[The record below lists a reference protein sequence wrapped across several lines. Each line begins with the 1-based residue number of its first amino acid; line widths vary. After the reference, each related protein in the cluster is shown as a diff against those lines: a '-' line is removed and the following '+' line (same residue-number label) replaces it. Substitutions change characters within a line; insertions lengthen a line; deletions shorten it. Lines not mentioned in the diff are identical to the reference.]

1 MLVLLHSSEVDQ
13 PNQALRIDQQVATMQ
28 IVVSKSNYNLAL
40 QRIYQGPQFSTEE
53 YVGWEL
59 GGDWNLS

>member
-13 PNQALRIDQQVATMQ
+13 PNQALRIDQQVATMP

-53 YVGWEL
+53 YVG
-59 GGDWNLS
+59 

>member
-1 MLVLLHSSEVDQ
+1 
-13 PNQALRIDQQVATMQ
+13 LRIDQQVATMQ

>member
-1 MLVLLHSSEVDQ
+1 
-13 PNQALRIDQQVATMQ
+13 LRIDQQVATMQ

-53 YVGWEL
+53 YVG
-59 GGDWNLS
+59 